1 MMVKK
6 NVLGK
11 KLEVCSLEPLTGYF
25 RDGSCTHCETDSGQH
40 TLCAEMTDEFL
51 QFSKEKG
58 NDLTTP
64 RLEFNFPG
72 LKAGDRWCLCAS
84 RWLESAD
91 AGSAP
96 AVILEATN
104 ERALDVIEI
113 SDLKYHA
120 KL

>member
-11 KLEVCSLEPLTGYF
+11 NLEVCSLEPLTGYF
-25 RDGSCTHCETDSGQH
+25 RDGSCSHCEADSGQH

-64 RLEFNFPG
+64 RPEFNFPG

-96 AVILEATN
+96 PVILEATN

>member
-1 MMVKK
+1 
-6 NVLGK
+6 
-11 KLEVCSLEPLTGYF
+11 
-25 RDGSCTHCETDSGQH
+25 
-40 TLCAEMTDEFL
+40 MTDEFL
-51 QFSKEKG
+51 EFSKKKG

-64 RLEFNFPG
+64 RPEFNFPG

-91 AGSAP
+91 EGSAP
-96 AVILEATN
+96 AVILEATH
-104 ERALDVIEI
+104 ERALDIIEL